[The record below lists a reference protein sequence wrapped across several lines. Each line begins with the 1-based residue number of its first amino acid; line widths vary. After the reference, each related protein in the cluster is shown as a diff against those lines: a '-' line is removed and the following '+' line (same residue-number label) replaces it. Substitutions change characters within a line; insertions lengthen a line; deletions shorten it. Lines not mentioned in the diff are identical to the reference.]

1 MSRRLSVN
9 PLCSVIPR
17 LREGSKALAQNPPIV
32 APNRRRSPL
41 ASLAPTPY
49 HPTMSRK
56 TGYQSKLTSPEDAV
70 RVIKSG
76 DLVYIPAP
84 PQPSVIMQ
92 ALTDRRDELRNVKVC
107 IDSHVFDPGWLQ
119 PGWGDSFYI
128 VTEQF
133 LGLGIDAYND
143 HLIDYSPLLNTT
155 RIPSLMAKGVPR
167 PIDVILILVSPPDAN
182 GFCSF
187 GYAPWD
193 KAKLASLSKVVL
205 AQVDETQIRTHGS
218 NYIHVDDID
227 MMVEHTDP
235 LLSDEEA
242 AQTIN
247 AAPDPNVGSLLTA
260 LLPKLSPDERTR
272 YLPQL
277 AVLSTKQVRAFASRM
292 GWTDPPE
299 IAKTVA
305 AYVAELVPDG
315 ATLQTGIGTPSG
327 YLPLIG
333 AFDGKR
339 DLGWHSELTA
349 PGALFL
355 IEKGIVTGARKTIH
369 RDKAIFTCLHGATG
383 PEIEFAHNNP
393 AIELLPSDYVVNA
406 RTIAQHDNM
415 FSINNA
421 LSIDLTGQ
429 INAESVFGDRQIS
442 GTGGQLDFQL
452 GAIMSNGGR
461 ALTLLWS
468 TALDGAV
475 SRIVS
480 PAGGTQRRH
489 RAPHLRRHHSHRVR
503 CRPTSR
509 QINPGE
515 GPGADQRRPPQ
526 LPPRAPKGRRTP
538 LLSLNRLTKYGLS
551 IPRGGVFRSP

>member
-1 MSRRLSVN
+1 
-9 PLCSVIPR
+9 
-17 LREGSKALAQNPPIV
+17 
-32 APNRRRSPL
+32 
-41 ASLAPTPY
+41 
-49 HPTMSRK
+49 MSRK
-56 TGYQSKLTSPEDAV
+56 TGYQSKLTSPEEAV
-70 RVIKSG
+70 RVVKSG

-84 PQPSVIMQ
+84 PQPSGPSCRPSQ
-92 ALTDRRDELRNVKVC
+92 TAATSSATSKVC

-155 RIPSLMAKGVPR
+155 RIPSLMAKGVPK

-227 MMVEHTDP
+227 MIVEHTDP

-242 AQTIN
+242 TQTIN
-247 AAPDPNVGSLLTA
+247 AAPDPNVSSLLTT
-260 LLPKLSPDERTR
+260 LLPKMSLDERTR

-277 AVLSTKQVRAFASRM
+277 AVLTAKQVRTFASRM
-292 GWTDPPE
+292 GWTEPPE

-305 AYVAELVPDG
+305 DLRRRTRPRRCNIPDRHRHS
-315 ATLQTGIGTPSG
+315 IRG
-327 YLPLIG
+327 YLPMLG
-333 AFDGKR
+333 AFDGKQ

-349 PGALFL
+349 PGALSL

-383 PEIEFAHNNP
+383 PEIDFAHNNP
-393 AIELLPSDYVVNA
+393 AIELLSSDYVVNA
-406 RTIAQHDNM
+406 RTISQHDNM
-415 FSINNA
+415 ISINNA
-421 LSIDLTGQ
+421 LSVDLTGQ
-429 INAESVFGDRQIS
+429 INAESVFGARQIS

-475 SRIVS
+475 SRIV
-480 PAGGTQRRH
+480 
-489 RAPHLRRHHSHRVR
+489 
-503 CRPTSR
+503 
-509 QINPGE
+509 
-515 GPGADQRRPPQ
+515 PQ
-526 LPPRAPKGRRTP
+526 LEERSVVTVPRTFADTIVTEYGVAR
-538 LLSLNRLTKYGLS
+538 LLGKSIRERAQELINVAHPNFRPELKKAAQRLFY
-551 IPRGGVFRSP
+551 P

>member
-1 MSRRLSVN
+1 
-9 PLCSVIPR
+9 
-17 LREGSKALAQNPPIV
+17 
-32 APNRRRSPL
+32 
-41 ASLAPTPY
+41 
-49 HPTMSRK
+49 MSRK
-56 TGYQSKLTSPEDAV
+56 TGYQSKLTSPEEAV
-70 RVIKSG
+70 RVVKSG

-84 PQPSVIMQ
+84 PQPSAIMQ
-92 ALTDRRDELRNVKVC
+92 ALADRRDELRNVKVC

-155 RIPSLMAKGVPR
+155 RITSLMAKGVPK
-167 PIDVILILVSPPDAN
+167 PIDVLLILVSPPDAN

-247 AAPDPNVGSLLTA
+247 AAPDPNVRSLLTA

-349 PGALFL
+349 PGALSL

-406 RTIAQHDNM
+406 RTIARHDNM

-421 LSIDLTGQ
+421 LSVDLTGQ

-468 TALDGAV
+468 TALGGAV
-475 SRIVS
+475 SRIVPQLEERSVVTVPRTFADTIVTEYGVARLLGKSIRKGPRSSSTS
-480 PAGGTQRRH
+480 PT
-489 RAPHLRRHHSHRVR
+489 
-503 CRPTSR
+503 PTSAPSSKKPP
-509 QINPGE
+509 NASSTPE
-515 GPGADQRRPPQ
+515 PLPSPSMRP
-526 LPPRAPKGRRTP
+526 LHN
-538 LLSLNRLTKYGLS
+538 LY
-551 IPRGGVFRSP
+551 